1 MAMRLESCY
10 QIDNLCT
17 DEYKVY
23 QQYKIAKQHII
34 SKSETCL
41 IEARNSSLRDNIARF
56 NRKSKRY
63 SKSFL
68 MMELSVYLWA
78 FYKNFSYVINCF

>member
-10 QIDNLCT
+10 KIGYLCT

-23 QQYKIAKQHII
+23 QQYKIAKQHVA

-41 IEARNSSLRDNIARF
+41 IEARNSSLRDCVARF
-56 NRKSKRY
+56 NRRSKRY

-78 FYKNFSYVINCF
+78 FYKNFKYVINCF

>member
-1 MAMRLESCY
+1 MAMRLEYYY

-23 QQYKIAKQHII
+23 RQYKIAKQHLA

-41 IEARNSSLRDNIARF
+41 IEARNSSLRDCVARF
-56 NRKSKRY
+56 NRRSKRY
-63 SKSFL
+63 SKNFL

-78 FYKNFSYVINCF
+78 FYKNFGYVVNCF